1 MLATVVEKAVQK
13 EANAG
18 NDLGE
23 SLFTAKPTPFFVEK
37 TSSQLPPTLV
47 CPFPRS
53 APVYLSP
60 FPGCVSC
67 HAWSA
72 VEVTDCRA
80 QHERKIVESL
90 MV

>member
-37 TSSQLPPTLV
+37 TSSQLPPTLFALFLGAPL
-47 CPFPRS
+47 CTYPRS
-53 APVYLSP
+53 LDACHVMRGLLLKSQTAVRSMSVRSLS
-60 FPGCVSC
+60 
-67 HAWSA
+67 H
-72 VEVTDCRA
+72 
-80 QHERKIVESL
+80 
-90 MV
+90 